1 MSAHKP
7 VFYDPSRKRLHISY
21 LSLGIGIF
29 IILAASVVFVI
40 TILSARVPDAIKLNF
55 EHPSSVPISHQVGKF
70 NRTLTK
76 IGNWLPKEQKG
87 KAANEHFNPVRV
99 AFYVP
104 WDDASFA
111 SLKHHYNDI
120 DWLVVGS
127 GTLSPTDQSLNVV
140 NDRKLNAFLS
150 AQPKNPAKLLMVQ
163 NIANDQWDKDV
174 LKKLIANPMRQQNL
188 LNQIIQT
195 AKNSSYSGVVFD
207 FENLDNGDHDKY
219 LQFLKSAKSV
229 LNQNN
234 IIVTITA
241 PAADASWDFK
251 KYAAVSDKIFLM
263 AYDEN
268 WVGGAPGPIASQAWF
283 VKNIS
288 EVTAKI
294 GADKTII
301 AIGNYAYDWADS
313 GQNAEAL
320 SIEEAWLIAHDSS
333 AKITFDPKS
342 GNSYFNYQENGVN
355 HTVWLL
361 DAASAW
367 NEMKA
372 VQVEN
377 TYGIALWRLGSEDS
391 NYWKAQSAIITNTL
405 PQLNNLK
412 TIGDV
417 DVEGNGEVFYIT
429 ETPKDGFRN
438 ITFDQNQLI
447 SNQDFVTLPTP
458 FVVNRISAAKPNML
472 ALTFDDG
479 PDATWTPKILDVLK
493 KEGVNATFFVIGEN
507 ALSHP
512 SLLNRV
518 ISEGNEIGNHSYTH
532 PNLARDNQ
540 QGTEIELNT
549 TQRLVEA
556 YTKHS
561 MRLFRA
567 PYFGDAEPTTPDE
580 LIPAL
585 NAQKLGYVNVGLH
598 VDPNDWKTPGVDNII
613 KTTIAQVEGANS
625 DRSEQIILLHDSGG
639 NREQTLKALPVII
652 QTLKAKGYQ
661 FVTLSEFLGKPKGFT
676 MPEISGKDRA
686 AVDADVAIFIS
697 MAVLKAIL
705 AWLFAIAIFLGIVKA
720 LSMTI
725 LGVWQK
731 IKVEKST
738 PPPINA
744 QEFVSVIIPAYN
756 EEMVIKDAIE
766 RVLMTRNASFEII
779 IANDGS
785 KDNTAKIVEENFGA
799 NPKVTLL
806 NLENGGKARALNKAI
821 ELAKGD
827 IIIALDADTQFEPD
841 TISKL
846 VRWFIDEKVG
856 AVAGNARVGNEV
868 NLVTRWQGIEYV
880 VAQNIERRALA
891 NFDAITV
898 VPGAVGAWRRAALE
912 QAGLYPEN
920 TLAEDQDLTIAIQRN
935 GWKVVYDD
943 DAVAWTE
950 APETFKALS
959 KQRFRWSYGTLQCL
973 WKHRGIFFDNPKTRP
988 NGLAF
993 IGMTQAWVFQIFFA
1007 LISPLIDLALVISII
1022 NTIIKVHQHGFMAT
1036 HTDLLRMLVYWLCF
1050 VTIDVGGGFIAYSI
1064 ETRKSNFP
1072 WLLMIIQKFAYR
1084 QIMYIVSIKAI
1095 FTAISGLWAGWGQL
1109 ERSGRVK
1116 VSE

>member
-21 LSLGIGIF
+21 LSLGLGIF
-29 IILAASVVFVI
+29 IILAASVVFVL
-40 TILSARVPDAIKLNF
+40 TIASARVPDALKLNF

-70 NRTLTK
+70 NRTLTQ
-76 IGNWLPKEQKG
+76 IGNWLPRG
-87 KAANEHFNPVRV
+87 KAVNARYNPVRA

-127 GTLSPTDQSLNVV
+127 GTLSPTDQSLEILA
-140 NDRKLNAFLS
+140 DRKLDAFL
-150 AQPKNPAKLLMVQ
+150 ATQPKTPVKLLMVQ

-174 LKKLIANPMRQQNL
+174 LKKLIANPVRQQNL
-188 LNQIIQT
+188 LNQIVMN
-195 AKNSSYSGVVFD
+195 AKKSSYSGVVFD
-207 FENLDNGDHDKY
+207 FENLDTGDHGKY
-219 LQFLKSAKSV
+219 LQFLKTAKAF
-229 LNQNN
+229 LNKNN

-241 PAADASWDFK
+241 PVADKSWDFK

-268 WVGGAPGPIASQAWF
+268 WVGGQAGPIASQDWF
-283 VKNIS
+283 VKNIN
-288 EVTAKI
+288 EIIGKI
-294 GADKTII
+294 GAAKSIV
-301 AIGNYAYDWADS
+301 AIGNYAYDWADN
-313 GQNAEAL
+313 GKTADAL

-342 GNSYFNYQENGVN
+342 GNSNFSYQENGIN
-355 HTVWLL
+355 HNVWLL
-361 DAASAW
+361 DGVSAW

-372 VQVEN
+372 VKLEN
-377 TYGIALWRLGSEDS
+377 AYGMALWRLGSEDS
-391 NYWKAQSAIITNTL
+391 NYWKAQNAIINNFL
-405 PQLNNLK
+405 PQLNNLS

-429 ETPKDGFRN
+429 DTPTNGLRN
-438 ITFDQNQLI
+438 ISFDKNQLV
-447 SNQDFVTLPTP
+447 NNEEFVTLPTP
-458 FVVNRISAAKPNML
+458 FVVNRIAAANPKML

-479 PDATWTPKILDVLK
+479 PDAKWTPKILDVLK
-493 KEGVNATFFVIGEN
+493 HEGVNATFFVIGEN

-512 SLLNRV
+512 NLLNRI

-532 PNLARDNQ
+532 PNLARDNE
-540 QGTEIELNT
+540 QGTQIELNT

-613 KTTIAQVEGANS
+613 KTTITEVEGATP
-625 DRSEQIILLHDSGG
+625 DRTGQIILLHDSGG
-639 NREQTLKALPVII
+639 DREQTLKALPII
-652 QTLKAKGYQ
+652 IKTLKAKGYQ
-661 FVTLSEFLGKPKGFT
+661 FVTMSEFLGKPKGFT
-676 MPEISGKDRA
+676 MPKISGKDIL
-686 AVDADVAIFIS
+686 AVNADVAIFITI
-697 MAVLKAIL
+697 AVLKAL
-705 AWLFAIAIFLGIVKA
+705 LLWLFAIAIFLGIVKA
-720 LSMTI
+720 LSMTA
-725 LGVWQK
+725 LGLWQK
-731 IKVEKST
+731 VKVEKST
-738 PPPINA
+738 PPPIDE

-766 RVLMTRNASFEII
+766 RVLMTRNAKYEII

-785 KDNTAKIVEENFGA
+785 KDNSAKIVTDNFGN
-799 NPKVTLL
+799 NPLVTLL
-806 NLENGGKARALNKAI
+806 NLENGGKAVALNKAI
-821 ELAKGD
+821 KLAKGE

-846 VRWFIDEKVG
+846 VRWFKDEKVG

-868 NLVTRWQGIEYV
+868 NLITRWQGIEYV
-880 VAQNIERRALA
+880 VSQNIERRALA

-898 VPGAVGAWRRAALE
+898 VPGAVGAWRRKALE
-912 QAGLYPEN
+912 EVGLYPEN
-920 TLAEDQDLTIAIQRN
+920 TLAEDQDLTIAIQRK
-935 GWKVVYDD
+935 GWRVVYDD

-988 NGLAF
+988 DGLAF

-1007 LISPLIDLALVISII
+1007 LISPLIDLALLISII
-1022 NTIIKVHQHGFMAT
+1022 NTIIKVHQHGLMAT
-1036 HTDLLRMLVYWLCF
+1036 HTDLERMFVYWLCF
-1050 VTIDVGGGFIAYSI
+1050 VAIDVGGGFIAYSI
-1064 ETRKSNFP
+1064 ETRKSKFP
-1072 WLLMIIQKFAYR
+1072 WFSMIIQKFAYR
-1084 QIMYIVSIKAI
+1084 QIMYLVSIKAI
-1095 FTAISGLWAGWGQL
+1095 FTAIAGLWAGWGQL

-1116 VSE
+1116 LAK

>member
-21 LSLGIGIF
+21 LSLGLGIF
-29 IILAASVVFVI
+29 IILAASVVFVL
-40 TILSARVPDAIKLNF
+40 TIASARVPDALKLNF

-70 NRTLTK
+70 NRTLTQ
-76 IGNWLPKEQKG
+76 IGNWLPRG
-87 KAANEHFNPVRV
+87 KAVNARYNPVRA

-127 GTLSPTDQSLNVV
+127 GTLSPTDQSLEILA
-140 NDRKLNAFLS
+140 DRKLDAFL
-150 AQPKNPAKLLMVQ
+150 ATQPKTPVKLLMVQ

-174 LKKLIANPMRQQNL
+174 LKKLIANPVRQQNL
-188 LNQIIQT
+188 LNQIVMN
-195 AKNSSYSGVVFD
+195 AKKSSYSGVVFD
-207 FENLDNGDHDKY
+207 FENLDTGDHGKY
-219 LQFLKSAKSV
+219 LQFLKTAKAF
-229 LNQNN
+229 LNKNN

-241 PAADASWDFK
+241 PVADKSWDFK

-268 WVGGAPGPIASQAWF
+268 WVGGQAGPIASQDWF
-283 VKNIS
+283 VKNIN
-288 EVTAKI
+288 EIIGKI
-294 GADKTII
+294 GAAKSIV
-301 AIGNYAYDWADS
+301 AIGNYAYDWADN
-313 GQNAEAL
+313 GKTADAL

-342 GNSYFNYQENGVN
+342 GNSNFSYQENGIN
-355 HTVWLL
+355 HNVWLL
-361 DAASAW
+361 DGVSAW

-372 VQVEN
+372 VKLEN
-377 TYGIALWRLGSEDS
+377 AYGMALWRLGSEDS
-391 NYWKAQSAIITNTL
+391 NYWKAQNAIINNFL
-405 PQLNNLK
+405 PQLNNLS

-429 ETPKDGFRN
+429 DTPTNGLRN
-438 ITFDQNQLI
+438 ISFDKNQLV
-447 SNQDFVTLPTP
+447 NNEEFVTLPTP
-458 FVVNRISAAKPNML
+458 FVVNRIPAANPKML

-479 PDATWTPKILDVLK
+479 PDAKWTPKILDVLQN
-493 KEGVNATFFVIGEN
+493 EGVNATFFVIGEN

-512 SLLNRV
+512 NLLNRI

-532 PNLARDNQ
+532 PNLARDNE
-540 QGTEIELNT
+540 QGTQIELNT

-613 KTTIAQVEGANS
+613 KTTITEVEGATP
-625 DRSEQIILLHDSGG
+625 DRTGQIILLHDSGG
-639 NREQTLKALPVII
+639 DREQTLKALPII
-652 QTLKAKGYQ
+652 IKTLKAKGYQ
-661 FVTLSEFLGKPKGFT
+661 FVTMSEFLGKPKGFT
-676 MPEISGKDRA
+676 MPKISGKDIL
-686 AVDADVAIFIS
+686 AVNADVAIFITI
-697 MAVLKAIL
+697 AVLKAL
-705 AWLFAIAIFLGIVKA
+705 LLWLFAIAIFLGIVKA
-720 LSMTI
+720 LSMTA
-725 LGVWQK
+725 LGLWQK
-731 IKVEKST
+731 VKVEKST
-738 PPPINA
+738 PPPIDE

-766 RVLMTRNASFEII
+766 RVLMTRNAKYEII

-785 KDNTAKIVEENFGA
+785 KDNSAKIVTDNFGN
-799 NPKVTLL
+799 NPLVTLL
-806 NLENGGKARALNKAI
+806 NLENGGKAVALNKAI
-821 ELAKGD
+821 KLAKGE

-846 VRWFIDEKVG
+846 VRWFKDEKVG

-868 NLVTRWQGIEYV
+868 NLITRWQGIEYV
-880 VAQNIERRALA
+880 VSQNIERRALA

-898 VPGAVGAWRRAALE
+898 VPGAVGAWRRKALE
-912 QAGLYPEN
+912 EVGLYPEN
-920 TLAEDQDLTIAIQRN
+920 TLAEDQDLTIAIQRK

-988 NGLAF
+988 DGLAF

-1007 LISPLIDLALVISII
+1007 LISPLIDLALLISII
-1022 NTIIKVHQHGFMAT
+1022 NTIIKVHQHGLMAT
-1036 HTDLLRMLVYWLCF
+1036 HTDLVRMFVYWLCF
-1050 VTIDVGGGFIAYSI
+1050 VAIDVGGGFIAYSI
-1064 ETRKSNFP
+1064 ETRKSKFP
-1072 WLLMIIQKFAYR
+1072 WFSMIIQKFAYR
-1084 QIMYIVSIKAI
+1084 QIMYLVSIKAI
-1095 FTAISGLWAGWGQL
+1095 FTAIAGLWAGWGQL

-1116 VSE
+1116 LAK